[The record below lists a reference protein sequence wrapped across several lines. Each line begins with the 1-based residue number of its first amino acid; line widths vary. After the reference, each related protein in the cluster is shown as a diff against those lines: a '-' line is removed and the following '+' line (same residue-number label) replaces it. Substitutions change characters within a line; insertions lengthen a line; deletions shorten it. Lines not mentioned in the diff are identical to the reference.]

1 MAVMSDDERRL
12 STVALLQV
20 DARLRDAVPPEE
32 RRFAERALR
41 VPRRDLEPGPWTPDE
56 LLDDGAR
63 PFAGLMLS
71 GLITHDVILAGR
83 ASANLIAPGDVFR
96 PWRFADTSLPCT
108 ARWVATDGAAIA
120 VLDERFLAVARRWP
134 GLSAVIHERLAEQ
147 VEAATLRAA
156 IVGLPRVEQRVIA
169 LFWQLAD
176 RWGVVRAHGVD
187 VELALTHEL
196 IGHLVGAQRP
206 TVSLALHTLA
216 EAGLLRR
223 GETGVWTLDHDSW
236 STLSSTV
243 DHGSSCPSAQL
254 VRPLPGGTRNPASPH
269 DVECAGDACGVE
281 NGSWRPSAPRA

>member
-1 MAVMSDDERRL
+1 MSAGERRPA
-12 STVALLQV
+12 TVALLQV
-20 DARLRDAVPPEE
+20 DTRLRDAVPPEE
-32 RRFAERALR
+32 RLFAERALR
-41 VPRRDLEPGPWTPDE
+41 VPRRDLEPGPWTSDE
-56 LLDDGAR
+56 LLGDSVR
-63 PFAGLMLS
+63 PFAGLVLS

-83 ASANLIAPGDVFR
+83 ASATLIGPGDVFR
-96 PWRFADTSLPCT
+96 PWRLAETSLPCT
-108 ARWVATDGAAIA
+108 VRWAATGGAAIA
-120 VLDERFLAVARRWP
+120 VLDERFLTVARRWP

-147 VEAATLRAA
+147 VETATLRAA

-187 VELALTHEL
+187 VELALTHQL

-223 GETGVWTLDHDSW
+223 GETGVWTLDPDSW

-243 DHGSSCPSAQL
+243 DHRFACASAQHA
-254 VRPLPGGTRNPASPH
+254 RPLPGGTRGSASPH
-269 DVECAGDACGVE
+269 DVECAGEPRAVE